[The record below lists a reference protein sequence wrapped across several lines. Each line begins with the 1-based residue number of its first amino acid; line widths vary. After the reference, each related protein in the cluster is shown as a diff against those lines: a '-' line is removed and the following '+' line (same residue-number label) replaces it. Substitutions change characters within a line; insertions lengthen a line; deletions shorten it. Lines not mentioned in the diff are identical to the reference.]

1 MRCGGDAVETKD
13 LALDVREDLGVGLSL
28 EQLLAP
34 GKGEEHGTG
43 RSNDTMGKAWVRVV
57 VARADARRGEGG
69 EGGGGEGVGG
79 AEAATRPEGGSV
91 PMSR

>member
-1 MRCGGDAVETKD
+1 M
-13 LALDVREDLGVGLSL
+13 
-28 EQLLAP
+28 
-34 GKGEEHGTG
+34 GT
-43 RSNDTMGKAWVRVV
+43 AWVRVV

>member
-1 MRCGGDAVETKD
+1 MGT
-13 LALDVREDLGVGLSL
+13 AL
-28 EQLLAP
+28 
-34 GKGEEHGTG
+34 
-43 RSNDTMGKAWVRVV
+43 VRVV
-57 VARADARRGEGG
+57 VARTDARRGEGG